1 MGVKIPPPFGGHGC
15 GKFYDDVTRAQTE
28 ALDAAGEYYMCTLDP
43 NDEIVKK
50 ELQMLRDEQ
59 MLRDA
64 ERYRKLGSEFENGAA
79 KTAQKLDA
87 QDPDEKHK

>member
-1 MGVKIPPPFGGHGC
+1 M
-15 GKFYDDVTRAQTE
+15 TRAQTE

-64 ERYRKLGSEFENGAA
+64 ERYRKLASEFENGAA

>member
-1 MGVKIPPPFGGHGC
+1 
-15 GKFYDDVTRAQTE
+15 
-28 ALDAAGEYYMCTLDP
+28 
-43 NDEIVKK
+43 
-50 ELQMLRDEQ
+50 

-64 ERYRKLGSEFENGAA
+64 ERYKKLGSEFENGAA